1 MVEDTKTK
9 SIRKEPPR
17 LVIITHEDGSVQG
30 VVTADTVS
38 VECPAA
44 SVFDYMMF
52 LFGAYYAWG
61 LNFPRAYQ
69 LLSFLQIHVL
79 RDEGELD
86 TAFRGSALVKL
97 EKALHL

>member
-1 MVEDTKTK
+1 MVENTK
-9 SIRKEPPR
+9 SVSVSKEPPR
-17 LVIITHEDGSVQG
+17 IVIVKHEDGSMQG
-30 VVTADTVS
+30 IIMADTVS
-38 VECPAA
+38 VECPPA
-44 SVFDYMMF
+44 SVFDYILY
-52 LFGAYYAWG
+52 LFAAYYAWG

-79 RDEGELD
+79 HDEVE

>member
-1 MVEDTKTK
+1 MQAMVENTK
-9 SIRKEPPR
+9 SVRKEPPR
-17 LVIITHEDGSVQG
+17 IVVVTHEDGSIQG
-30 VVTADTVS
+30 IITADTIN
-38 VECPAA
+38 VECPPG
-44 SVFDYMMF
+44 SVFDCMLY
-52 LFGAYYAWG
+52 LFAAYYAWG

-79 RDEGELD
+79 HDEVE